1 MRQQQHVQQQPQ
13 VKMENG
19 QYQQPPDGQSGVNY
33 SQTDGSGDGLD
44 EWNRY
49 MAQRRMLTDEEIA
62 KNDHM
67 MRDDVNQLIQRLDH
81 GLMVPLD
88 QRQRS
93 GPKKRKGGLK
103 AFQSSNSALPQIV
116 SDIPQLDG
124 EGDLKDEEDE
134 DAINSDLDSSDDEA
148 NKEEE
153 DEDEIDSMLCTY
165 DKVQRV
171 KNKWKCVLKDG
182 VLKANN
188 KEYLFHKA
196 TGEFEW

>member
-1 MRQQQHVQQQPQ
+1 
-13 VKMENG
+13 MENG

-44 EWNRY
+44 EWNKY
-49 MAQRRMLTDEEIA
+49 MAQRRMLTDVDIS

-67 MRDDVNQLIQRLDH
+67 MRDDVNQLIQSLGH

-93 GPKKRKGGLK
+93 SLKKCKGGLK
-103 AFQSSNSALPQIV
+103 ASQSSDLALSQIV
-116 SDIPQLDG
+116 HDIPQLDG
-124 EGDLKDEEDE
+124 EGDLKDEDDE

-188 KEYLFHKA
+188 KE
-196 TGEFEW
+196 